1 MKKTKQ
7 LNQRRSLFLL
17 GFVALTT
24 RARAVEEV
32 QTTTTTTQQHQHN
45 PAYDSSTSSSSV
57 VEPHNASSLTIGS
70 IQLDDHNNF
79 LTLMGAENNEM
90 KGTNDYFHLSS
101 EQEKE
106 SSSFSFTWRD
116 WIGLVVWFCAAGVG
130 GCK

>member
-24 RARAVEEV
+24 RASALEEV
-32 QTTTTTTQQHQHN
+32 QTARAQHQHN
-45 PAYDSSTSSSSV
+45 PSAYDSSTSSSSV
-57 VEPHNASSLTIGS
+57 VEPHKASSLTIGS
-70 IQLDDHNNF
+70 IHLDDHNNF

-130 GCK
+130 RCK